1 MTGQE
6 YILDALQFL
15 DDDLLLEASGDSYKN
30 KKALSENMKAK
41 SLKPNAEK
49 AHRRAAFSLKKLAV
63 VSGICAACLVG
74 VILYR
79 GNALTTTQDP
89 GTVTGEISNG
99 QTADTEQSSSQTA
112 ENHAEKYDGL
122 PVLSLPKA
130 QQSDGMGSD
139 IGFVHVLAYDISE
152 LVNSN
157 PWTESAELTELPVYV
172 NSHPSYPWPPAVSE
186 NLLNEMNAFLT
197 DIAERMGIHEDELI
211 FSDDA
216 SSEEALEKT
225 EGAATVTSVSAQWQ
239 DITLTVHYDMTAE
252 IRFSEPIQLPA
263 EYAISGQ
270 PTYAKTENAA
280 LYLKEK
286 YSGLLNLNMQGP
298 QINVYGGEY
307 MDTGERSIYSYK
319 LSFYDGSGS
328 YTDQII
334 QYNFYKTE
342 FYFDD
347 NNELY
352 LIRINNTD
360 LSNTAGDYPIISA
373 DEAEEYL
380 KENEYGDMFPYD
392 VTDESVVA
400 DVELVYY
407 YMDFYEYFIPYYK
420 FYVEQPSENE
430 NGLKRYDICYIPAIE
445 SKYIEYVPETFS
457 IWQ

>member
-6 YILDALQFL
+6 YILDALQFI
-15 DDDLLLEASGDSYKN
+15 DDDLLLEAGNSS
-30 KKALSENMKAK
+30 KAR
-41 SLKPNAEK
+41 
-49 AHRRAAFSLKKLAV
+49 RRAVFSLKKLAV

-79 GNALTTTQDP
+79 GSMLTITPDP
-89 GTVTGEISNG
+89 GTITEEASGG
-99 QTADTEQSSSQTA
+99 QTADTEHSSSQTS
-112 ENHAEKYDGL
+112 ENNAEKYDGL
-122 PVLSLPKA
+122 PVLSIPKT

-139 IGFVHVLAYDISE
+139 IGFVNVLAYDISE

-172 NSHPSYPWPPAVSE
+172 NSHPSYPWPPDVSE
-186 NLLNEMNAFLT
+186 SQLNEMNALLT
-197 DIAERMGIHEDELI
+197 EIAERMGIPEDELI
-211 FSDDA
+211 FSDNA
-216 SSEEALEKT
+216 SSEGALEKA
-225 EGAATVTSVSAQWQ
+225 EGAAEVTEVSASWQ
-239 DITLTVHYDMTAE
+239 DITLTVRYDMTAQ
-252 IRFSEPIQLPA
+252 IRFSDPVQLPE

-270 PTYAKTENAA
+270 PSYAKTENAA

-286 YSGLLNLNMQGP
+286 YSALLNLNMQDP

-307 MDTGERSIYSYK
+307 MYTGERSIYSYK

-334 QYNFYKTE
+334 QYNFYQTE

-360 LSNTAGDYPIISA
+360 LSNTVGDYPVISA

-380 KENEYGDMFPYD
+380 KAGEYGDMFPYD
-392 VTDESVVA
+392 ITDESAVA
-400 DVELVYY
+400 GVELVYY

-420 FYVEQPSENE
+420 FYVEQPSEYE

-445 SKYIEYVPETFS
+445 SKFIEYVPETFF
-457 IWQ
+457 IQQ